1 MARGFRRTDEGKY
14 VFTAD
19 GELVGR
25 IERVEDGQALV
36 DLGKGHPASRVRHAI
51 EQNQG
56 GKYVLEPTHVAS
68 FDGPDRLT
76 LRAMRAPGSR
86 QTL

>member
-1 MARGFRRTDEGKY
+1 MARGFRRTDEGKH

-25 IERVEDGQALV
+25 IERVDDGQAVV
-36 DLGKGHPASRVRHAI
+36 DLGRGLPASRVRHAVD
-51 EQNQG
+51 QNTRGQF
-56 GKYVLEPTHVAS
+56 VLEPSHVAS

-76 LRAMRAPGSR
+76 LRAMRASGSR